1 MTSPTTATITRD
13 EAQIRQL
20 ITEQASAIC
29 AKNLDQI
36 MAPYSPDVVLFD
48 VKPPLQ
54 LKGVTALRQMWE
66 TCLPCMPNASGTETQ
81 DLSITISGDLA
92 LAHWISHFTGIDAD
106 HPAAQMRFRI
116 TVGYQKHEGHW
127 QIVHEHCS
135 VPLMAA
141 A

>member
-1 MTSPTTATITRD
+1 MTSPMTATITRD

-36 MAPYSPDVVLFD
+36 MTVYSQDAVLFD

-66 TCLPCMPNASGTETQ
+66 TCLPYMPTASGTETQ
-81 DLSITISGDLA
+81 DLSITVSGDLA
-92 LAHWISHFTGIDAD
+92 LAHWIFRFTGIDSD
-106 HPAAQMRFRI
+106 HPAAQMWFRV
-116 TVGYQKHEGHW
+116 TTGYHKHQDRW

-135 VPLMAA
+135 VPLMAVA
-141 A
+141 